1 MTAADFVP
9 VVPEL
14 SRNAGTAESKAGR
27 AVPVV
32 PAVPDEKRVGGQI
45 VRIVAALDRARTPE
59 PTPAPAADTLRAH
72 LLELAADEGIKPT
85 VISELDDDD
94 LLAAE
99 GLSDAGLLEW
109 LRLCD
114 DARVMA
120 RGLVPWRWN
129 GERAVICAG
138 CGAVALWPGAPA
150 AVLAC
155 PWCWHRRRGIE
166 PARPSV
172 TCGTCEHYIT
182 DELNPTG
189 GAGRCAQS
197 VAGPHWP
204 QARIR
209 CGRWRPTGAP
219 IFAPEKKP

>member
-1 MTAADFVP
+1 MTAADFAP

-59 PTPAPAADTLRAH
+59 PTPAPAADTDTRRAR
-72 LLELAADEGIKPT
+72 LLELADDEGIERGI
-85 VISELDDDD
+85 VDRLDDDD

-99 GLSDAGLLEW
+99 GLSDAALREW
-109 LRLCD
+109 LRLRD
-114 DARVMA
+114 DARIMA
-120 RGLVPWRWN
+120 RGLVPGRWN
-129 GERAVICAG
+129 GERAATCAG
-138 CGAVALWPGAPA
+138 CGLVVLWPGAPDR
-150 AVLAC
+150 VLAC
-155 PWCWHRRRGIE
+155 PWCRHRRRGIE

-172 TCGTCEHYIT
+172 TCADCRHYIP
-182 DELNPTG
+182 DELNPVG

-204 QARIR
+204 AAPIR
-209 CGRWRPTGAP
+209 CERWRPMEAKTGTTAD
-219 IFAPEKKP
+219 